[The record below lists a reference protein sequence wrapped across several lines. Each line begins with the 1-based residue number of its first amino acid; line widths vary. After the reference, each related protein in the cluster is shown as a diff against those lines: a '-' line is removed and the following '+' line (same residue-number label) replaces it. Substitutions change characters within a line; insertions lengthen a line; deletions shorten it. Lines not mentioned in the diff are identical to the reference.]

1 MMEYLNDTK
10 FLEEVDNL
18 KIRVQYA
25 KIILLDF
32 ATEKPI
38 KEIQGKI
45 TQGTLNVNGNSS
57 VRRTINLTMLCNP
70 ELAKLENIDNEIA
83 INKKIRVEIGYDNPL
98 KSYQKYGDRI
108 WFPCGVFV
116 ISSVSM
122 NRSTSGWTISITG
135 KDKMVLLNG
144 NIGGTF
150 FGATTLSK
158 KKYLPPSNTKPAIIE
173 DVTIYDIVYETVN
186 HFGEVPANKII
197 ISDLDRQAAALV
209 KYKGTQPIY
218 LTEDNNKIKILFNN
232 NNNNKSA
239 TKYTTNDLIGYI
251 YTDWTYPIDKE
262 LIANAGET
270 VESVLNKIIQVL
282 GNYEFYFDIDGNF
295 IFKQQDNYSQTAS
308 PLNELVPTDYV
319 KTYNN
324 TKYQYCLTN
333 MDVVQTITKNPKYE
347 NIKNDFV
354 AWGAKKVGEN
364 ATVGIHYRLAIDE
377 KPDIELANK
386 YMWEWK
392 KLISKP
398 DEPYEYEVHYL
409 FEDKDVDAQ
418 TLAEH
423 IKEQFGQEYLSNDKI
438 KWKKIGNPCTEWREE
453 LYRRMLLAKSTDGG
467 ENWYSSYDAELDSY
481 WRDLYDTMKWKET
494 NYFNPDV
501 IEHPENLRFWLDFI
515 DPKSIAGQYAV
526 SAIGRRTVVQT
537 QDKVNKLFTAEV
549 PPILFVDAD
558 KYNEDQKAIDSYATM
573 NGFSVFT
580 TNEEFEKMLVIS
592 QDNTSAFEMIRNML
606 YQYLTYQTQITLQCL
621 PKYYLEPN
629 NILYLVDKDSGIA
642 GNYIINS
649 YSLPLSYNGTMSIQ
663 LTEAYTR
670 L

>member
-1 MMEYLNDTK
+1 MREYLNDTK
-10 FLEEVDNL
+10 FLEEIDKL

-38 KEIQGKI
+38 KEIQGRI
-45 TQGTLNVNGNSS
+45 TQGTLNVNATSS
-57 VRRTINLTMLCNP
+57 VRRTITLTMVCNP
-70 ELAKLENIDNEIA
+70 ELSKIENIDNEIS

-98 KSYQKYGDRI
+98 KSYQKYGDKI

-116 ISSVSM
+116 LSSVTM
-122 NRSTSGWTISITG
+122 NRSTSGWTLSITG

-158 KKYLPPSNTKPAIIE
+158 KKYLPPSDTEPAQNE
-173 DVTIYDIVYETVN
+173 DVTMYDIVYETVN
-186 HFGEVPANKII
+186 HFGEVPANRII

-209 KYKGTQPIY
+209 KYNGTSPIY
-218 LTEDNNKIKILFNN
+218 LDEDLNMKIGSVDNNSGAI
-232 NNNNKSA
+232 
-239 TKYTTNDLIGYI
+239 KYTTDDLIGYT
-251 YTDWTYPIDKE
+251 YTEWTYPIDKE
-262 LIANAGET
+262 LVANAGET
-270 VESVLNKIIQVL
+270 VESVLNKIVQVL

-295 IFKQQDNYSQTAS
+295 IFKQQDNYSQTGS
-308 PLNELVPTDYV
+308 PLNELDPLDYV
-319 KTYNN
+319 KSYSN
-324 TKYQYCLTN
+324 TKYKYSLTN
-333 MDVVQTITKNPKYE
+333 MDTVSSINKNPKYE

-354 AWGAKKVGEN
+354 AWGTRKVGEGD

-392 KLISKP
+392 KLIQE
-398 DEPYEYEVHYL
+398 DPYEYEIHYL

-418 TLAEH
+418 TLVEH

-438 KWKKIGNPCTEWREE
+438 KWKKIGNPCDEWREE
-453 LYRRMLLAKSTDGG
+453 LYRRMLLTKSTDGG
-467 ENWYSSYDAELDSY
+467 EDWYSSYDAELDSY
-481 WRDLYDTMKWKET
+481 WRDLYDTTVEEWDKT
-494 NYFNPDV
+494 NHYNPDV

-515 DPKSIAGQYAV
+515 DPRSIAGQYAI

-537 QDKVNKLFTAEV
+537 QDKVNKLFSV
-549 PPILFVDAD
+549 DIPQILFVNQD
-558 KYNEDQKAIDSYATM
+558 KYDRDREAIDNYATM
-573 NGFSVFT
+573 NGFSLCTV
-580 TNEEFEKMLVIS
+580 NDEFESMFTIS
-592 QDNTSAFEMIRNML
+592 PDNTTAFDMIRNML
-606 YQYLTYQTQITLQCL
+606 YQYLTYQTQITIQCL

-629 NILYLVDKDSGIA
+629 NILYLVDKESGIA

-649 YSLPLSYNGTMSIQ
+649 YSLPLSHNGTMSIQ
-663 LTEAYTR
+663 LTETYAR

>member
-38 KEIQGKI
+38 KEIQGRI

-116 ISSVSM
+116 ISSISM

-158 KKYLPPSNTKPAIIE
+158 KKYLPPSNTEPARIE
-173 DVTIYDIVYETVN
+173 DVTMYDIVYETVN

-209 KYKGTQPIY
+209 KYKGTSPISIY
-218 LTEDNNKIKILFNN
+218 LTEDDNKILFNN
-232 NNNNKSA
+232 NNNSA
-239 TKYTTNDLIGYI
+239 TKYTTNDLIGYM

-262 LIANAGET
+262 LVANAGET

-308 PLNELVPTDYV
+308 PLNELDPTDYV
-319 KTYNN
+319 KSYSN
-324 TKYQYCLTN
+324 TKYQYSL
-333 MDVVQTITKNPKYE
+333 DYY
-347 NIKNDFV
+347 
-354 AWGAKKVGEN
+354 KK
-364 ATVGIHYRLAIDE
+364 
-377 KPDIELANK
+377 
-386 YMWEWK
+386 
-392 KLISKP
+392 S
-398 DEPYEYEVHYL
+398 
-409 FEDKDVDAQ
+409 
-418 TLAEH
+418 
-423 IKEQFGQEYLSNDKI
+423 
-438 KWKKIGNPCTEWREE
+438 
-453 LYRRMLLAKSTDGG
+453 
-467 ENWYSSYDAELDSY
+467 
-481 WRDLYDTMKWKET
+481 
-494 NYFNPDV
+494 
-501 IEHPENLRFWLDFI
+501 
-515 DPKSIAGQYAV
+515 
-526 SAIGRRTVVQT
+526 
-537 QDKVNKLFTAEV
+537 
-549 PPILFVDAD
+549 
-558 KYNEDQKAIDSYATM
+558 
-573 NGFSVFT
+573 
-580 TNEEFEKMLVIS
+580 
-592 QDNTSAFEMIRNML
+592 
-606 YQYLTYQTQITLQCL
+606 
-621 PKYYLEPN
+621 
-629 NILYLVDKDSGIA
+629 
-642 GNYIINS
+642 
-649 YSLPLSYNGTMSIQ
+649 
-663 LTEAYTR
+663 
-670 L
+670 